1 MKTIRYETSGVDDVD
16 IRLLEMLAA
25 DARISLARISRALGI
40 SSPTASERI
49 KRLEEANVI
58 RNYTI
63 EVSPEM
69 LGRPLAVWL
78 RVRPAPGNLSKV
90 AAILQKTPEIV
101 ECDRITGD
109 DCFLARA
116 YLKDSEDLERLIDL
130 LTPWSAT
137 NTSLIQ
143 SSPVKRRLPP
153 VCA

>member
-1 MKTIRYETSGVDDVD
+1 MKIIRYETSGVDDIDV
-16 IRLLEMLAA
+16 RLLEMLAA
-25 DARISLARISRALGI
+25 DARLSLARISRALGI

-58 RNYTI
+58 RSYSI

-116 YLKDSEDLERLIDL
+116 YLKDSADLERLIDL